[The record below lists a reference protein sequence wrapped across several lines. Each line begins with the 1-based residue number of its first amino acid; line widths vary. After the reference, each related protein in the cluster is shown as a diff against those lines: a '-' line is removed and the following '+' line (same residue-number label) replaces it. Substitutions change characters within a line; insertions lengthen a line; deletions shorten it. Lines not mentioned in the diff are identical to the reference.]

1 MSDSSLPYPPPPPP
15 MVVHNEGVLGRKIP
29 RVHKTLFGVSIAALF
44 ASAIILIARI
54 NSYQFLSDVK
64 NETFA
69 SSGEII
75 SRAEELD
82 SFNASANVFGLL
94 VYLVLI
100 IVFIVW
106 CNKMTKNL
114 NDSGYKTRKGSRW
127 VIGSFFIPIANYFL
141 VFGSIKDLLFGLG
154 KAVPTLTYNHQKT
167 MKTWWI
173 LFSIGSVLVRASSTE
188 LSADADI
195 DQYLNLASFSVG
207 VALLQV
213 VVFGFGVKAFKQL
226 RDDTKAV

>member
-1 MSDSSLPYPPPPPP
+1 
-15 MVVHNEGVLGRKIP
+15 MVVHNEGVLGRRIP
-29 RVHKTLFGVSIAALF
+29 GVHKTLFWVSIAGLF
-44 ASAIILIARI
+44 ASVIILIARI

-114 NDSGYKTRKGSRW
+114 NDSGYKTRKGSGW

-173 LFSIGSVLVRASSTE
+173 LFCIYGGLARASSNE

-195 DQYLNLASFSVG
+195 DQYLNNAAFLVG